1 MGRGGEKSRRSIPYS
16 SVLRLA
22 SYLRTLEWLRM
33 LGVTTVSSE
42 ELARQIGV
50 NSYLVRKDLSYFGEF
65 GVRGFGYPVED
76 LIAVLREILDLN
88 RQHHAVLV
96 GVGNLGRALVRY
108 YGFAREGFRLVAV
121 FDSSPRKVGTQ
132 FDGHQVRPVGELV
145 DYLRSADPPV
155 ELGIITVPAMA
166 AQFVSD
172 LMVEG
177 GIKGILNFSPVRL
190 EVPDHIH
197 LLNVD
202 LVSHLEVLSFYIA
215 QDRPFTL
222 PQKRSEGS

>member
-1 MGRGGEKSRRSIPYS
+1 MGRSGEKSRQGIPYS
-16 SVLRLA
+16 TVLRLA
-22 SYLRTLEWLRM
+22 SYLRTLEWLSM

-42 ELARQIGV
+42 ELARQVGV

-65 GVRGFGYPVED
+65 GVRGFGYPVGD

-88 RQHHAVLV
+88 RDHYAVLV

-108 YGFAREGFRLVAV
+108 YGFAREGFKLSAV
-121 FDSSPRKVGTQ
+121 FDSSPRKIGTR
-132 FDGHQVRPVGELV
+132 FNGHQVRPVGELV

-166 AQFVSD
+166 AQFVGD
-172 LMVEG
+172 LMVVG
-177 GIKGILNFSPVRL
+177 GVKGILNFSPVRL
-190 EVPDHIH
+190 QVPGHIH

-215 QDRPFTL
+215 RERPFSL
-222 PQKRSEGS
+222 PAGRSTAG